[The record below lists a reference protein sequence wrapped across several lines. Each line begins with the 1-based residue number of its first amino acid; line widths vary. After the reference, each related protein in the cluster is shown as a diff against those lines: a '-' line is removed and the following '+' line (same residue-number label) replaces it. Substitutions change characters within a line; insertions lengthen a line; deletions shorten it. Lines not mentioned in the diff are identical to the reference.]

1 MRSPTAADIAAS
13 WAGVE
18 ADFAGLSRDADERIS
33 VEHIAWAD
41 VIAVMEK
48 RQKSKLSSQFGNL
61 LAQKKVVVLSVPDKF
76 SYMEPAL
83 VEVLE
88 PKLRHLLKL

>member
-1 MRSPTAADIAAS
+1 
-13 WAGVE
+13 
-18 ADFAGLSRDADERIS
+18 
-33 VEHIAWAD
+33 
-41 VIAVMEK
+41 MEK